1 MYLEE
6 KLDLLLKQN
15 EELKSYIKLFLPD
28 LTTDKGVIHFLEITR
43 NTFNTYLNN
52 NTFIEGSHYIKEG
65 NKRIFLSTEIINLK
79 KLGVK
84 GKRNKSAKQNSME
97 IAKASLCIMPLSR
110 SAMKGIS

>member
-15 EELKSYIKLFLPD
+15 EELKSYIELFIPD

-43 NTFNTYLNN
+43 NTFNTYINN

-65 NKRIFLSTEIINLK
+65 KKRVFLSSEIVKLK
-79 KLGVK
+79 KLGIK
-84 GKRNKSAKQNSME
+84 GKRNKSIKQISIE
-97 IAKASLCIMPLSR
+97 IAKEKLGIMSSSR
-110 SAMKGIS
+110 SATKGIS